1 MVLSLNAET
10 LNGLCSKDQLELLDS
25 VDHLRL
31 QGIDHYISLPQIIVC
46 GDQSSGKSS
55 VLEAIS
61 GVPFPI
67 KSNLCTCFPTELVLR
82 RAATTGVTVSIVP
95 DVAPKKALRK
105 NGFYDFHEELE
116 GFDGFPNLVEKAKVA
131 MGISSSGK
139 AFSKD
144 RLRVEITGPD
154 RPHLTIIDM
163 PGLIHSGTAP
173 ESIADVKLV
182 RQVVEKYMRQP
193 RSIILAVVSAKN
205 DFANQVILNL
215 AQEVDKTGSR
225 TIGVITKPDTLV
237 PGSGSESLYIS
248 LAKNGQVNF
257 DLGWHVLKNLD
268 SETQKGSS
276 LLSQRNA
283 EEARFFSKGVWKNL
297 SPSMLG
303 INELRKKLSNI
314 LLRQI
319 ALELPSLVKEI
330 DVKLKNSREQLEE
343 LGEPRRTLDQQ
354 RLRLLQISQDFQL
367 IVERSISGT
376 YNDKFFDNAETDR
389 GYRQRIRAMAQN
401 LNREFAKELTIRGH
415 QREISNGTS
424 LNPHGVGLITK
435 DKFLTHIQTV
445 IERTRGR
452 ELPGVFSP
460 MVVSDLFYQQSS
472 PWERI
477 AQEHVAKSWDA
488 VKSFIEEVVIYVA
501 DARIGRCLLDEV
513 CKSALDGL
521 LAQAKMKTYE
531 LLNSHRQIHP
541 ITYNQEYAETI
552 QKTGQTQRDEFSRI
566 LKEFFSLSSLEGSVY
581 LNSRNY
587 QLNTLLDRLVKKE
600 PDVER
605 LAAAEALDRMNAYYN
620 IALKRFID
628 SVATEVIE
636 EKLLAALANILSPVA
651 VFNMSPELV
660 ERIAGESRKSR
671 VMREELTKKI
681 DVLQKGSDTC
691 KRFIDSKLSDGST
704 SYWENTETLED
715 LESVTNLSAEE
726 TFDED
731 EREYEP

>member
-1 MVLSLNAET
+1 MVT

-82 RAATTGVTVSIVP
+82 RAPTTGVTVSIIP
-95 DVAPKKALRK
+95 DDPPKFPTQ
-105 NGFYDFHEELE
+105 NGLYNFHEELE
-116 GFDGFPNLVEKAKVA
+116 GFEGFPDLVEKAKGA

-163 PGLIHSGTAP
+163 PGLIHTGTKAQT
-173 ESIADVKLV
+173 IADVKLV
-182 RQVVEKYMRQP
+182 RQVVENYMRQP

-205 DFANQVILNL
+205 DFANQVVLNL
-215 AQEVDKTGSR
+215 AQKVDKTGSR

-237 PGSGSESLYIS
+237 PGSPSESLYIS
-248 LAKNGQVNF
+248 LAKNAQVNF

-283 EEARFFSKGVWKNL
+283 EEARFFSKGAWNDL

-303 INELRKKLSNI
+303 ISELRKKLSNI

-319 ALELPSLVKEI
+319 ALELPSLIEEI
-330 DVKLKNSREQLEE
+330 GIKLRESREQLEE

-354 RLRLLQISQDFQL
+354 RLRLLQISQDFQS

-376 YNDKFFDNAETDR
+376 YNDKFFDSPETDR
-389 GYRQRIRAMAQN
+389 GYRQRIRAVVQN
-401 LNREFAKELTIRGH
+401 LNRKFAEELTERGH
-415 QREISNGTS
+415 KREISSKTSTSSNG
-424 LNPHGVGLITK
+424 PEYITK
-435 DKFLTHIQTV
+435 DKLLAHIQTV
-445 IERTRGR
+445 MERTRGR
-452 ELPGVFSP
+452 ELPGIFSP
-460 MVVSDLFYQQSS
+460 MVVADLFHQQSS

-477 AQEHVAKSWDA
+477 AQNHVVKSWDA
-488 VKSFIEEVVIYVA
+488 VESFIEEVVIYVA
-501 DARIGRCLLDEV
+501 DMKIGRSLLDEV

-521 LAQAKMKTYE
+521 LAQAKTKTSE
-531 LLNSHRQIHP
+531 LLGSHRHIHP
-541 ITYNQEYAETI
+541 ITYNREYAETI
-552 QKTGQTQRDEFSRI
+552 QKTGQTQREEFTRI
-566 LKEFFSLSSLEGSVY
+566 LTEFFGLASLDATTY
-581 LNSRNY
+581 LNQQYY
-587 QLNTLLDRLVKKE
+587 QLNTLVDRLVKKE

-605 LAAAEALDRMNAYYN
+605 LAASEALDRMTAYYN
-620 IALKRFID
+620 V
-628 SVATEVIE
+628 SVPFCI
-636 EKLLAALANILSPVA
+636 S
-651 VFNMSPELV
+651 
-660 ERIAGESRKSR
+660 
-671 VMREELTKKI
+671 
-681 DVLQKGSDTC
+681 
-691 KRFIDSKLSDGST
+691 
-704 SYWENTETLED
+704 
-715 LESVTNLSAEE
+715 
-726 TFDED
+726 
-731 EREYEP
+731 

>member
-1 MVLSLNAET
+1 MVLSFNAET
-10 LNGLCSKDQLELLDS
+10 LNGLCSEDQLELLDS

-82 RAATTGVTVSIVP
+82 RAETTGVTVSIVP
-95 DVAPKKALRK
+95 
-105 NGFYDFHEELE
+105 E
-116 GFDGFPNLVEKAKVA
+116 GFPDLVEKAKVA

-139 AFSKD
+139 AFSTD

-163 PGLIHSGTAP
+163 PGLIHSGTTP

-182 RQVVEKYMRQP
+182 RQVVENYMRQP

-283 EEARFFSKGVWKNL
+283 EEARFFSKGVWKDL

-330 DVKLKNSREQLEE
+330 DVKLKSSREQLEE

-354 RLRLLQISQDFQL
+354 RLRLLQISQDFQS

-376 YNDKFFDNAETDR
+376 YNDKFLDNADTVR
-389 GYRQRIRAMAQN
+389 GYRQRIRAVVQN

-415 QREISNGTS
+415 KREIVTGTS
-424 LNPHGVGLITK
+424 QDRHGLELITK

-445 IERTRGR
+445 MERTRGR
-452 ELPGVFSP
+452 ELPGIFSP
-460 MVVSDLFYQQSS
+460 MVVSDLFHQQSS
-472 PWERI
+472 LWEKI
-477 AQEHVAKSWDA
+477 AQDHVAKSWGA
-488 VKSFIEEVVIYVA
+488 VKSFIQEVVIYVA
-501 DARIGRCLLDEV
+501 DAKIGKSLLDKV
-513 CKSALDGL
+513 CESALDGL
-521 LAQAKMKTYE
+521 LAQAKIKTSE

-541 ITYNQEYAETI
+541 ITYNQE
-552 QKTGQTQRDEFSRI
+552 DDFSRI
-566 LKEFFSLSSLEGSVY
+566 LMEFFSVSSLEESTY
-581 LNSRNY
+581 LQSRHY
-587 QLNTLLDRLVKKE
+587 KLNTLLDRLIKKE

-605 LAAAEALDRMNAYYN
+605 LAAAEALDRMIAYYN
-620 IALKRFID
+620 IALKRFTD
-628 SVATEVIE
+628 SIATEVIE
-636 EKLLAALANILSPVA
+636 QKLLAALENILSPVA
-651 VFNMSPELV
+651 VFSMSPDLV
-660 ERIAGESRKSR
+660 ERIAGESRESR
-671 VMREELTKKI
+671 VMREELNKKI

-691 KRFIDSKLSDGST
+691 KRFIDSKLSGKT
-704 SYWENTETLED
+704 
-715 LESVTNLSAEE
+715 
-726 TFDED
+726 TFHF
-731 EREYEP
+731 

>member
-1 MVLSLNAET
+1 MVVSFNAET

-82 RAATTGVTVSIVP
+82 RAPTTGVTVSIIP
-95 DVAPKKALRK
+95 DDPPKFPTQ
-105 NGFYDFHEELE
+105 NGLYNFHEELE
-116 GFDGFPNLVEKAKVA
+116 GFEGFPDLVEKAKGA

-163 PGLIHSGTAP
+163 PGLIHTGTKAQT
-173 ESIADVKLV
+173 IADVKLV
-182 RQVVEKYMRQP
+182 RQVVENYMRQP

-205 DFANQVILNL
+205 DFANQVVLNL
-215 AQEVDKTGSR
+215 AQKVDKTGSR

-237 PGSGSESLYIS
+237 PGSPSESLYIS
-248 LAKNGQVNF
+248 LAKNAQVNF

-283 EEARFFSKGVWKNL
+283 EEARFFSKGAWNDL

-303 INELRKKLSNI
+303 ISELRKKLSNI

-319 ALELPSLVKEI
+319 ALELPSLIEEI
-330 DVKLKNSREQLEE
+330 GIKLKESREQLQE

-354 RLRLLQISQDFQL
+354 RLRLLQISQDFQS

-376 YNDKFFDNAETDR
+376 YNDKFFDSAETDR
-389 GYRQRIRAMAQN
+389 GYRQRIRAVVQN
-401 LNREFAKELTIRGH
+401 LNRKFAEELTERGH
-415 QREISNGTS
+415 KREISSKTSTSSNG
-424 LNPHGVGLITK
+424 PEYITK
-435 DKFLTHIQTV
+435 DKLLAHIQTV
-445 IERTRGR
+445 MERTRGR
-452 ELPGVFSP
+452 ELPGIFSP
-460 MVVSDLFYQQSS
+460 MVVADLFHQQSS

-477 AQEHVAKSWDA
+477 AQNHVVKSWDA
-488 VKSFIEEVVIYVA
+488 VESFIEEVVIYVA
-501 DARIGRCLLDEV
+501 DMKIGRSLLDEV

-521 LAQAKMKTYE
+521 LAQAKTKTSE
-531 LLNSHRQIHP
+531 LLDSHRHIHP
-541 ITYNQEYAETI
+541 ITYNREYAETI
-552 QKTGQTQRDEFSRI
+552 QKTGQTQREEFTRI
-566 LKEFFSLSSLEGSVY
+566 LIEFFGLASLDATTY
-581 LNSRNY
+581 LNQRSY
-587 QLNTLLDRLVKKE
+587 QLNTLVDRLVKKE

-605 LAAAEALDRMNAYYN
+605 LAASEALDRMTAYYN
-620 IALKRFID
+620 LALKRFID

-636 EKLLAALANILSPVA
+636 QKLLAALSNILSPVA
-651 VFNMSPELV
+651 VFSMSPELV
-660 ERIAGESRKSR
+660 ERIAGESQESR
-671 VMREELTKKI
+671 AMREELTKKI

-691 KRFIDSKLSDGST
+691 KRFIDSKLSG
-704 SYWENTETLED
+704 
-715 LESVTNLSAEE
+715 
-726 TFDED
+726 
-731 EREYEP
+731 